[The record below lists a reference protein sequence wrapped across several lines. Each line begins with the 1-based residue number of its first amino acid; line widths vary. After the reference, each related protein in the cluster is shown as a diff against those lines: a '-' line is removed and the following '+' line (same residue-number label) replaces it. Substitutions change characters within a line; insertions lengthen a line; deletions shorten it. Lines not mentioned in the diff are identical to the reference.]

1 MMAVAEFR
9 QVLAGPSG
17 QGRWADALSRI
28 FEPQGI
34 VVRRAP
40 TRPETVSIV
49 EHEPV
54 AVAGLGVEQPRM
66 DGLSVLRII
75 RNLDAALPC
84 VLVSRQASRPLMEQ
98 ALGLGAYSVLADPV
112 DVDIMAGVMR
122 DIFYKFY
129 GFDLK
134 V

>member
-1 MMAVAEFR
+1 
-9 QVLAGPSG
+9 
-17 QGRWADALSRI
+17 
-28 FEPQGI
+28 
-34 VVRRAP
+34 
-40 TRPETVSIV
+40 
-49 EHEPV
+49 
-54 AVAGLGVEQPRM
+54 
-66 DGLSVLRII
+66 
-75 RNLDAALPC
+75 
-84 VLVSRQASRPLMEQ
+84 MEQ